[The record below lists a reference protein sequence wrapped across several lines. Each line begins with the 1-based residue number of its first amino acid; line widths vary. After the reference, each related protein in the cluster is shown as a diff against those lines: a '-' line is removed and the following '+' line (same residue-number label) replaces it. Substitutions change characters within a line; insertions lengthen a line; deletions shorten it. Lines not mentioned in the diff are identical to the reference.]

1 MVYAPSHNL
10 DNFPRAIDLVAEAVA
25 HQDLLELN
33 YSMTFMKCWVVH
45 VAQVLASKVN
55 FLSLNKILW
64 NETIQ

>member
-1 MVYAPSHNL
+1 MEN
-10 DNFPRAIDLVAEAVA
+10 LVAEAVA

-45 VAQVLASKVN
+45 VAQTLASKVI